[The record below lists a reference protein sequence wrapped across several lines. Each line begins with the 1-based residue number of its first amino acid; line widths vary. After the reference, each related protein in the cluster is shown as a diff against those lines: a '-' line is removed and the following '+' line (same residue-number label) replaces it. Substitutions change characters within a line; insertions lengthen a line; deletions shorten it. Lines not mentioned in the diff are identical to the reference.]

1 MNISQQLSG
10 KISKYMENPHS
21 LESRKIEVGNQL
33 QYLRKKAGLT
43 QKEVCDIVEVTPQSY
58 SGYEKGKYEPSLET
72 ICRLAMLYNVTTDH
86 ILCNWIDETD
96 EAESNLKNEAE
107 KDRFNTLEAEV
118 QMIKEHMEHLLKKM
132 DDK

>member
-1 MNISQQLSG
+1 MNIAHRLSG

-33 QYLRKKAGLT
+33 QYLRKEAGLT

-72 ICRLAMLYNVTTDH
+72 ICRLAMLYEVTTDH
-86 ILCNWIDETD
+86 ILCNWIDEV
-96 EAESNLKNEAE
+96 EEGASWAKNEMDNQRIA
-107 KDRFNTLEAEV
+107 DLEAEV
-118 QMIKEHMEHLLKKM
+118 QSITDNMNALMKAVK
-132 DDK
+132 DK

>member
-1 MNISQQLSG
+1 MNIAHQLSG
-10 KISKYMENPHS
+10 KISLYMENPHS

-86 ILCNWIDETD
+86 ILCNWTDETS
-96 EAESNLKNEAE
+96 EAESYSNNEIE
-107 KDRFNTLEAEV
+107 NERIDSLEAEV
-118 QMIKEHMEHLLKKM
+118 QMLKENMKNLLKSVKNT
-132 DDK
+132 

>member
-21 LESRKIEVGNQL
+21 LESRKIEVGNKL

-107 KDRFNTLEAEV
+107 NDRFNTLEAEV
-118 QMIKEHMEHLLKKM
+118 QMLKEHMEHLLKKM

>member
-1 MNISQQLSG
+1 MNIAHQLSG

-33 QYLRKKAGLT
+33 QRLRKENGLT

-86 ILCNWIDETD
+86 ILCNWIDETS
-96 EAESNLKNEAE
+96 EAESYLKNEAE
-107 KDRFNTLEAEV
+107 NDRFSTLEAEI
-118 QMIKEHMEHLLKKM
+118 QMLKANMESLRKSM
-132 DDK
+132 EDK

>member
-86 ILCNWIDETD
+86 ILCNWIDEID
-96 EAESNLKNEAE
+96 EAESDLKNEAGN
-107 KDRFNTLEAEV
+107 DRFYTLEAEV
-118 QMIKEHMEHLLKKM
+118 QVLKEHMDRLLKKM
-132 DDK
+132 GDQ

>member
-1 MNISQQLSG
+1 MNIAHQLSG
-10 KISKYMENPHS
+10 KISLYMENPHS

-86 ILCNWIDETD
+86 ILCNWTDETS
-96 EAESNLKNEAE
+96 EAESYSNNEIE
-107 KDRFNTLEAEV
+107 NERIDSLEAEV
-118 QMIKEHMEHLLKKM
+118 QMLKENMKSLLKSVKNT
-132 DDK
+132 

>member
-1 MNISQQLSG
+1 MNIAHQLSG

-33 QYLRKKAGLT
+33 QYLRKDAGLT

-86 ILCNWIDETD
+86 ILCNWIDEV
-96 EAESNLKNEAE
+96 EEGESWAKNEMDNQRIA
-107 KDRFNTLEAEV
+107 DLEAEV
-118 QMIKEHMEHLLKKM
+118 QILKENVNALQKAIK
-132 DDK
+132 DI

>member
-1 MNISQQLSG
+1 MNVAHQLSG
-10 KISKYMENPHS
+10 KISKYMDNPHS

-33 QYLRKKAGLT
+33 QHLRKDAGLT

-86 ILCNWIDETD
+86 ILCNWIDEF
-96 EAESNLKNEAE
+96 EEGKSWAENEMENQRIA
-107 KDRFNTLEAEV
+107 DLEAEM
-118 QMIKEHMEHLLKKM
+118 QAIKDNVDEILKAIK
-132 DDK
+132 DK

>member
-86 ILCNWIDETD
+86 ILCNWIDEID

-107 KDRFNTLEAEV
+107 NDRFNTLEAEV
-118 QMIKEHMEHLLKKM
+118 QMLKEHMDRLLKKM
-132 DDK
+132 GDQ

>member
-86 ILCNWIDETD
+86 ILCNWIDEID
-96 EAESNLKNEAE
+96 EAESNLRNEAE
-107 KDRFNTLEAEV
+107 NDRFNTLEAEV
-118 QMIKEHMEHLLKKM
+118 QMLKEHMDRLLKKM
-132 DDK
+132 GDQ

>member
-1 MNISQQLSG
+1 MNIAHQLSG
-10 KISKYMENPHS
+10 KISLYMENPHS

-86 ILCNWIDETD
+86 ILCNWIDENG
-96 EAESNLKNEAE
+96 EIESQVKNEFE
-107 KDRFNTLEAEV
+107 NERFDSLEAEV
-118 QMIKEHMEHLLKKM
+118 QMLKEDVKRLLESIENT
-132 DDK
+132 

>member
-107 KDRFNTLEAEV
+107 NDRFNTLEAEV
-118 QMIKEHMEHLLKKM
+118 QMLKEHMEHLLKKM

>member
-10 KISKYMENPHS
+10 KISKYMENSHS

-86 ILCNWIDETD
+86 ILCNWIDEID

-107 KDRFNTLEAEV
+107 NDRFNTLEAEV
-118 QMIKEHMEHLLKKM
+118 QMLKEHMDRLLKKM
-132 DDK
+132 GDQ

>member
-10 KISKYMENPHS
+10 KISKYMKNPHS

-86 ILCNWIDETD
+86 ILCNWIDEID
-96 EAESNLKNEAE
+96 EAESDLKNEAGN
-107 KDRFNTLEAEV
+107 DRFYTLEAEV
-118 QMIKEHMEHLLKKM
+118 QVLKEHMDRLLKKM
-132 DDK
+132 GDQ